1 MRILVVCAVREE
13 AEAVEA
19 GRTTRHELDILVCG
33 VGPASAAAATSR
45 TIAENSQ
52 MGRAYDVVV
61 NAGIC
66 GAFKGRAEIGDTLI
80 ATDSVAADTTHALA
94 EGAISLAEMKR
105 LFDEGSVIILDARDA
120 SEYEQGHIPG
130 AINIPYDRI
139 PEYFDVLNS
148 QVPTDAHVVVYCRS
162 LTCDFSDQLAT
173 ELKIIGYQN
182 VSVFSG
188 GWEQWTTAGYPIE
201 GMVDK

>member
-1 MRILVVCAVREE
+1 MRNVFSEIL
-13 AEAVEA
+13 
-19 GRTTRHELDILVCG
+19 GG
-33 VGPASAAAATSR
+33 VGIMVVATLLG
-45 TIAENSQ
+45 I
-52 MGRAYDVVV
+52 VV
-61 NAGIC
+61 NAVRPNGVALIQS
-66 GAFKGRAEIGDTLI
+66 GAPVSTAQHV
-80 ATDSVAADTTHALA
+80 AHSDSMAADTTATLA

-105 LFDEGSVIILDARDA
+105 LFDEGSVVILDARDA

-148 QVPTDAHVVVYCRS
+148 QVPMDAHVVCYCRS

-173 ELKIIGYQN
+173 ELKIIGYTN

-188 GWEQWTTAGYPIE
+188 GWEQWTTAGYPVE

>member
-1 MRILVVCAVREE
+1 MKNVLSQMV
-13 AEAVEA
+13 
-19 GRTTRHELDILVCG
+19 GG
-33 VGPASAAAATSR
+33 VGVMVVATL
-45 TIAENSQ
+45 
-52 MGRAYDVVV
+52 MGVVV
-61 NAGIC
+61 NAVRPNGIALIQS
-66 GAFKGRAEIGDTLI
+66 GAPVSTVQHPA
-80 ATDSVAADTTHALA
+80 AADSAAADTTHALA

-105 LFDEGSVIILDARDA
+105 LFDEGTAIILDARDA
-120 SEYEQGHIPG
+120 AEYEQGHIPG

-139 PEYFDVLNS
+139 PEYFDILNS
-148 QVPTDAHVVVYCRS
+148 QVPMDAHVVVYCRS

-188 GWEQWTTAGYPIE
+188 GWDQWTTAGYPIE

>member
-1 MRILVVCAVREE
+1 MRNVFSEILGGFGIMVVATLLGIVFNTVRPNGV
-13 AEAVEA
+13 ALIQSGAPVETA
-19 GRTTRHELDILVCG
+19 QHVDHTD
-33 VGPASAAAATSR
+33 S
-45 TIAENSQ
+45 
-52 MGRAYDVVV
+52 M
-61 NAGIC
+61 
-66 GAFKGRAEIGDTLI
+66 
-80 ATDSVAADTTHALA
+80 ATDTTSTLAA
-94 EGAISLAEMKR
+94 GAISLAEMKR

-120 SEYEQGHIPG
+120 AEYEQGHIPG

-139 PEYFDVLNS
+139 PEYFDVLQS

-173 ELKIIGYQN
+173 ELKILGYQN